1 MDVDGGL
8 TWVYAQR
15 MTTHF
20 TRVAAALTATIGLV
34 AGCSAESGPS
44 LDQRQQAW
52 EQEQREDSCASIKR
66 LQPASLETGWAMEA
80 SAAGGSFSDEM
91 KAMLDAKAADEPY
104 TCSGPV
110 FERYV
115 TEYLVEDFPDSPK
128 GQAGETT
135 QPNPPR

>member
-1 MDVDGGL
+1 
-8 TWVYAQR
+8 

-20 TRVAAALTATIGLV
+20 TRVAAALTAIAALV

-66 LQPASLETGWAMEA
+66 LQPGSLERGWAIED
-80 SAAGGSFSDEM
+80 AAEGRATGDDVRTLAGSGG
-91 KAMLDAKAADEPY
+91 EPY

-115 TEYLVEDFPDSPK
+115 AEYLVEDFPDSPK

-135 QPNPPR
+135 QPAPPR

>member
-1 MDVDGGL
+1 
-8 TWVYAQR
+8 

-20 TRVAAALTATIGLV
+20 TRVAAALTATAALA

-66 LQPASLETGWAMEA
+66 LQPASLETAWAFRA
-80 SAAGGSFSDEM
+80 SAAGEDYTQEL
-91 KAMLDAKAADEPY
+91 KAMMNAKADEQPY
-104 TCSGPV
+104 KCGGDV
-110 FERYV
+110 FERYY
-115 TEYLVEDFPDSPK
+115 EENLVSAFPESPK

-135 QPNPPR
+135 QPAPPR